1 MFTDKSHYSG
11 ADVEKVL
18 DIEHDPTHYIPRT
31 TIQELGN
38 LDDGVPRDK
47 GTFGQLWKLAGR
59 FDAFGAEARGIE
71 RVLPE
76 QRAVASRL
84 STYFHRLHR
93 RFGRMDERELTI
105 IATLFTF
112 DLS

>member
-1 MFTDKSHYSG
+1 MSTDKSHYPG
-11 ADVEKVL
+11 ADIEKVL

-31 TIQELGN
+31 TVQALGN

-47 GTFGQLWKLAGR
+47 GIFGQLWKLAGR

-76 QRAVASRL
+76 QRAVVSRL
-84 STYFHRLHR
+84 STCCHRLHR
-93 RFGRMDERELTI
+93 RFRRMNERELTI